1 MKCEDKE
8 VFEKQNAF
16 GMGTPNTAYAQYFIK
31 DSFLNPLT
39 DPKSGLFAANVTF
52 EPGCHNNWHIHH
64 ARRRGFFSVPGEGWY
79 QEEGK
84 PAVSLEAGM
93 IIYHR
98 ISIGNNIIC
107 PISFRTYP
115 PEALYAVSTE
125 LVGAS
130 MNI

>member
-52 EPGCHNNWHIHH
+52 EPGCRNNWHIHH
-64 ARRRGFFSVPGEGWY
+64 ATKGGG
-79 QEEGK
+79 Q
-84 PAVSLEAGM
+84 LLLCTAG
-93 IIYHR
+93 
-98 ISIGNNIIC
+98 
-107 PISFRTYP
+107 
-115 PEALYAVSTE
+115 
-125 LVGAS
+125 
-130 MNI
+130 